1 MSAHVPA
8 LAPVATSPTAPF
20 PGTDRPLAGFAPSSS
35 SSSLA
40 QAKSVPASS
49 SRSSLPSNASR
60 PPSRGNPFM
69 ALPTA
74 RSGDLADTTVRP
86 ALPGVGNPWQSV
98 RPSDSLRSSLVGFK
112 ARGVPKS
119 ASQATSVGAA
129 EASPLDVQ
137 AQPEGPVHEPKG
149 LVGTSSAASSTPP
162 QRMEPSDDE
171 SDTDEIPMTTSTM
184 PKSSS
189 VVRVVNRDASRSS
202 MHSASASTS
211 SAAMDAPRPASRT
224 RTSHKRVPSASVEEV
239 PDEDE
244 VPGRFPA

>member
-1 MSAHVPA
+1 MKAHLPS

-40 QAKSVPASS
+40 QAKSIPASS
-49 SRSSLPSNASR
+49 SRSSQPSNTSR

-86 ALPGVGNPWQSV
+86 ALPGVGNPWQSMKS
-98 RPSDSLRSSLVGFK
+98 SDSLRSSLAGFK
-112 ARGVPKS
+112 SHGVPKS
-119 ASQATSVGAA
+119 ASQATSVGAVDA
-129 EASPLDVQ
+129 APLDVQ

-149 LVGTSSAASSTPP
+149 LVGTTAAASSTPP
-162 QRMEPSDDE
+162 QRTELSDDE
-171 SDTDEIPMTTSTM
+171 SDTDEIPMPTTTV

-189 VVRVVNRDASRSS
+189 VVRVVNRDTSRSS
-202 MHSASASTS
+202 MHSANASTTREATNTPPSTS
-211 SAAMDAPRPASRT
+211 STRASHR
-224 RTSHKRVPSASVEEV
+224 RVPSASVEEV
-239 PDEDE
+239 PDEEDL
-244 VPGRFPA
+244 PGRFPA